1 MSQLPFLKLIRN
13 YSRGG
18 KSYGNV
24 YEYQGSIYYKS

>member
-24 YEYQGSIYYKS
+24 YEYKSCLYDKG